1 MLTPGFINLVNII
14 MFVTK
19 LLLRIIQQLLNNNS
33 NSIIIIII
41 NNNSNF
47 NNEQLCF
54 KRLATNSNSA
64 EQLLPQG
71 RDSLK
76 NMTGGV
82 QKSKDNYHFWK
93 LCIFKLHRQ
102 LHDVAKIRMKSVTD
116 HQ

>member
-33 NSIIIIII
+33 KSTIII

-64 EQLLPQG
+64 DQLLPQG
-71 RDSLK
+71 QDSLK
-76 NMTGGV
+76 NMTGGGF
-82 QKSKDNYHFWK
+82 KSLRIIIIFGSCVYLNCTDNY
-93 LCIFKLHRQ
+93 
-102 LHDVAKIRMKSVTD
+102 DVAKIRMKSVTD